1 MPWLLQMLRLVV
13 SCLWLAGLL
22 VASSEDELPARVE
35 RGVHEPH
42 VVEAAEWALAQL
54 RELSDSGVYRSLSLA
69 RVARAATQRG
79 VFHDNTFLEL
89 ELASPHLRS
98 GAGAD
103 SFDVVVMRA
112 LDDGVRSLA
121 IDEFPEMT
129 DDAIERFWIEK
140 VERHRS
146 AREEAFAKLELE
158 VRAGRANQRET
169 RGDSRV

>member
-1 MPWLLQMLRLVV
+1 MRQSIALLA
-13 SCLWLAGLL
+13 LALA
-22 VASSEDELPARVE
+22 VCADELPPRVE
-35 RGVHEPH
+35 RGVHEPQ
-42 VVEAAEWALAQL
+42 VVEAAEWALDQL

-69 RVARAATQRG
+69 RIARAATQRG

-89 ELASPHLRS
+89 ELASPHLLS
-98 GAGAD
+98 GAD
-103 SFDVVVMRA
+103 SEPFDIVVMKA

-129 DDAIERFWIEK
+129 EDAIEQFWIEK

-158 VRAGRANQRET
+158 VRAGRANERET
-169 RGDSRV
+169 RGDWRA

>member
-1 MPWLLQMLRLVV
+1 MLRLVV

-89 ELASPHLRS
+89 ELASPHLLS
-98 GAGAD
+98 GAD
-103 SFDVVVMRA
+103 SEPFDIVVMKA

-129 DDAIERFWIEK
+129 EDAIEQFWIEK